1 LLAIP
6 PQQKQAEGM
15 KKELLKLT
23 DEERTALTALLAK
36 GSLKVRTF
44 KRATGLLEL
53 DRGQSLQTVAAI
65 LRMNYNTVAA
75 WRDKYAAG
83 GLDAAL
89 YDKPRSGRPIE
100 IDGVARAKITALACT
115 PAPEGHARWKLSMLA
130 EKAVEL
136 EYCAH
141 VSGTHVGTLLKKT
154 NSSRT

>member
-1 LLAIP
+1 
-6 PQQKQAEGM
+6 M
-15 KKELLKLT
+15 KKEHVTLT
-23 DEERTALTALLAK
+23 AEARATLTALLAK

-53 DRGQSLQTVAAI
+53 ARGQSLQAVAQT
-65 LRMNYNTVAA
+65 LRVDYNTVAA
-75 WRDKYAAG
+75 WREKYAAG

-89 YDKPRSGRPIE
+89 YDKPRAGRPIE

-115 PAPEGHARWKLSMLA
+115 PAPAGHARWKLSLLA

-136 EYCAH
+136 EYCEH

>member
-1 LLAIP
+1 ML
-6 PQQKQAEGM
+6 QRKHAESV
-15 KKELLKLT
+15 KKEHLKLT
-23 DEERTALTALLAK
+23 DEERATLTALLAK

-53 DRGQSLQTVAAI
+53 DHGQSLQAVAVT
-65 LRMNYNTVAA
+65 LRVNYNTVAA
-75 WRDKYAAG
+75 WRDRYADN
-83 GLDAAL
+83 GLDGAL

-115 PAPEGHARWKLSMLA
+115 PAPEGHARWKLSLLA

-136 EYCAH
+136 EYCEH
-141 VSGTHVGTLLKKT
+141 ISDTHVGTLLKKT